1 MSKHQKSVR
10 QQQRHTNVQFD
21 MNLDE
26 SYTFQDFRN
35 SIQSNNKNLIKV
47 YLQTPYKVLSIDDVN
62 KKLKNRYGKD
72 QLFRAENILQL
83 HTQYR
88 NQEQLVVNG

>member
-1 MSKHQKSVR
+1 
-10 QQQRHTNVQFD
+10 